1 MKEAKV
7 CILLCAVLVAA
18 GCSSVSVKRD
28 FDTKYDF
35 AALHTYNWMG
45 APESPSGSVQRELSQ
60 NSLIE
65 GRVKRAVNEQLAAKG
80 YKETTQNPDFL
91 VAFHTG
97 VQDKTD
103 VESWGYG
110 WGYWGMLGGGVS
122 TIHYQQGTLILDFID
137 PKTKNLIWR
146 GVAEGV
152 VPARTSPEK
161 SEKKI
166 NEVVQQMLKKFPPSS

>member
-1 MKEAKV
+1 
-7 CILLCAVLVAA
+7 
-18 GCSSVSVKRD
+18 
-28 FDTKYDF
+28 
-35 AALHTYNWMG
+35 
-45 APESPSGSVQRELSQ
+45 
-60 NSLIE
+60 
-65 GRVKRAVNEQLAAKG
+65 
-80 YKETTQNPDFL
+80 
-91 VAFHTG
+91 
-97 VQDKTD
+97 
-103 VESWGYG
+103 
-110 WGYWGMLGGGVS
+110 MLGGGVS